1 MVCSREFKI
10 RGEMSIGEWRL
21 EKKDYVKELI
31 TWLSLKWY
39 SQN

>member
-1 MVCSREFKI
+1 MFIVK
-10 RGEMSIGEWRL
+10 WRL

-31 TWLSLKWY
+31 TWLSLKEY